1 MEVAIGREKS
11 FRAPQ
16 DMSWES
22 RDGLGQGSWFPAAL
36 SRCGLVLGDGVR
48 LCVDAVLGP
57 DGALEIRGGINY
69 LACSPLNNLSV
80 PSWGRFIAA

>member
-48 LCVDAVLGP
+48 LCVDAEWVRTGLWKYVVG
-57 DGALEIRGGINY
+57 
-69 LACSPLNNLSV
+69 
-80 PSWGRFIAA
+80 

>member
-36 SRCGLVLGDGVR
+36 SRCGLVLGDGADFALMPYWVR
-48 LCVDAVLGP
+48 TGLWKYVVG
-57 DGALEIRGGINY
+57 
-69 LACSPLNNLSV
+69 
-80 PSWGRFIAA
+80 